1 MKVSSSVFVDF
12 SPHIGRYVLD
22 YTLSS
27 TWMEGDDGLSR
38 WNMNC
43 RRYVGFFL
51 KAGSIYFTPPFFL
64 SLLFVLRSGGKVRL
78 LSDYSTVLRVAS
90 FGVYFSIYLKNRK
103 C

>member
-12 SPHIGRYVLD
+12 CAHFGRYVLD

-43 RRYVGFFL
+43 RRYVGDFF
-51 KAGSIYFTPPFFL
+51 
-64 SLLFVLRSGGKVRL
+64 
-78 LSDYSTVLRVAS
+78 
-90 FGVYFSIYLKNRK
+90 
-103 C
+103 